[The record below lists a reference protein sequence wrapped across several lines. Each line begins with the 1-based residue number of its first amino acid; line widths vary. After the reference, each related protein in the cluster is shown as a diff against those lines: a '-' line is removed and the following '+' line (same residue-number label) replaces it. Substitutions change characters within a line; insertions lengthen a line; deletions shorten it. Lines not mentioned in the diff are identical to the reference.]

1 MEKFF
6 YVVGRASEEDEIIDR
21 LAERYGWTVK
31 EIMDLDAAYLYR
43 MDRKAIEGNKRK
55 EAREQWIAML
65 PLMAEKR
72 IEYMSF
78 EAYYDQVSG
87 KSIDTRPDEEIL
99 EEVYEIRKMMKEG

>member
-1 MEKFF
+1 
-6 YVVGRASEEDEIIDR
+6 
-21 LAERYGWTVK
+21 
-31 EIMDLDAAYLYR
+31 MDLDAAYLYR